1 MRVWCSSGGRR
12 SRRLQLCSYLF
23 PPRSSRSSLSP
34 PHTPT
39 PSPLAAVLTNTADA
53 GEPNSGEDATMATQS
68 GMSVDEY
75 RKSKAE
81 AKLMQLTDSLE
92 ADSFKAGKAIIK
104 EGDDGDRLYLVKA
117 GSVKITK
124 KGAEGKE
131 EEEIETVGPS
141 GFFGELALL
150 TGNKRAATATAVD
163 DVQVLSIKQKVFDK
177 LFGSIGELLNNPKL
191 DPTVKATV
199 MARIPESVRAEL
211 TATLPAVAT
220 EATAAVETPAAAA
233 APEEEKKA

>member
-1 MRVWCSSGGRR
+1 M
-12 SRRLQLCSYLF
+12 
-23 PPRSSRSSLSP
+23 
-34 PHTPT
+34 
-39 PSPLAAVLTNTADA
+39 
-53 GEPNSGEDATMATQS
+53 
-68 GMSVDEY
+68 DEY

>member
-1 MRVWCSSGGRR
+1 M
-12 SRRLQLCSYLF
+12 
-23 PPRSSRSSLSP
+23 
-34 PHTPT
+34 
-39 PSPLAAVLTNTADA
+39 LTNTADA
-53 GEPNSGEDATMATQS
+53 GESNSDDDATMATQS
-68 GMSVDEY
+68 GMSVEEY
-75 RKSKAE
+75 RKRKAE

-131 EEEIETVGPS
+131 DEDIETVGPS

-233 APEEEKKA
+233 AAPEEEKKA